1 MGCCLWGRTESD
13 TTAATQQQ
21 QQQKHNFESQGTVRR
36 RKKSLGAGLGED
48 HKEQT
53 LFINSFI
60 QKIYIELYSYPK
72 TGANSSESQQDLRR
86 TEISTTTQN

>member
-1 MGCCLWGRTESD
+1 MG
-13 TTAATQQQ
+13 
-21 QQQKHNFESQGTVRR
+21 R
-36 RKKSLGAGLGED
+36 RKKNLGPGLGED

-60 QKIYIELYSYPK
+60 PKIYIELLSYPE

-86 TEISTTTQN
+86 TEISTTMQSSNPCHPSLLLNFQESLCSC

>member
-1 MGCCLWGRTESD
+1 MG
-13 TTAATQQQ
+13 
-21 QQQKHNFESQGTVRR
+21 K
-36 RKKSLGAGLGED
+36 RKKNLGPGLGED

-60 QKIYIELYSYPK
+60 QKIYIELLSYPE

-86 TEISTTTQN
+86 TEISTTMQVSKPCHLSS